1 MVMNSIK
8 SLRTRLCV
16 TQEVMADAIGV
27 TQGNVSNYERGQSV
41 PPEIAKRLI
50 VYAATLGHAVSYD
63 DIYGP
68 PLLTHCGTGHKTEGD

>member
-1 MVMNSIK
+1 MNSIK
-8 SLRTRLCV
+8 SLRTRLGV

-50 VYAATLGHAVSYD
+50 VYAATLGHTVSYE

-68 PLLTHCGTGHKTEGD
+68 PLLTHCSAGHKTEVD